1 MANQP
6 VVDLI
11 VAPCRVVAVKV
22 SSKDDIRPLL
32 EFCVAC
38 LMVDKILSKAGWIDT
53 SSGVW

>member
-22 SSKDDIRPLL
+22 SSKDDIRPSAGVLR
-32 EFCVAC
+32 C
-38 LMVDKILSKAGWIDT
+38 LSDGGQNLV
-53 SSGVW
+53 